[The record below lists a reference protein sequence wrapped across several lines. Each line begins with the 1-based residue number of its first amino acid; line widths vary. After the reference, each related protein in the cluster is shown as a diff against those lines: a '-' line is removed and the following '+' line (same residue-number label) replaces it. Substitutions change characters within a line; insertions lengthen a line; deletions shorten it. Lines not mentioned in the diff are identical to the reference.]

1 MKKKAT
7 KKQYPFKE
15 YSSTQRVYGTTF
27 FLTLNRILG
36 FFALGIF
43 IILFLPW
50 TQNISGKGKI
60 VTRNP
65 SQRPQTIQSLLP
77 GRIEQWFVREGD
89 HVIVGDTLLRL
100 SENKS
105 DYFDDRLVERT
116 QDQVNGKTNSLG
128 VYQDKIFVL
137 ENRITVLENEQIVK
151 LSQLKN
157 KQTQLL
163 ANNNTDSINVEVS
176 TINLKTK
183 QTQYN
188 RAKSLFQEGLKSSKA
203 LENSQIKLQE
213 AQGKKTSF
221 ENKWRSSKAKLANIG
236 LEFGRLKLS
245 YQEKINKAKSDL
257 YTTKNDLISAQNDL
271 SKMESTLANY
281 QKRQDNRYI
290 IARQD
295 GLINRIYKKGIGEN
309 VKTGE
314 KLMHFMPTNY
324 ELAVETYVRPIDLP
338 LIHKGETVRVQFDGW
353 PAIVFSGWPNVSY
366 GTYGAKVVAIENYI
380 SENGMFRILL
390 SPDEFD
396 GHNWPTALKVG
407 SGVKTMALLDDVTI
421 GFELWRQLNSFPP
434 NFYQPNKKE
443 KTDGYDKK

>member
-1 MKKKAT
+1 MT
-7 KKQYPFKE
+7 KKTLENKHPFTE
-15 YSSTQRVYGTTF
+15 YSSTKRVYGRTY

-43 IILFLPW
+43 IVLFLPW

-65 SQRPQTIQSLLP
+65 GQRPQTIQSLLP
-77 GRIEQWFVREGD
+77 GRIDQWFVREGD
-89 HVIVGDTLLRL
+89 YVAKGDTLLRL

-105 DYFDDRLVERT
+105 DYFDDQLVERT
-116 QDQVNGKTNSLG
+116 QAQVNGKTEALK
-128 VYQDKIFVL
+128 VYQDKIAVLTNRISVL
-137 ENRITVLENEQIVK
+137 EGEQVVK
-151 LSQLKN
+151 LNQLKN
-157 KQTQLL
+157 KQLQLI
-163 ANNNTDSINVEVS
+163 ATTNTDSINVAVS
-176 TINLKTK
+176 SVSLKAK
-183 QTQYN
+183 LTQYN
-188 RAKSLFQEGLKSSKA
+188 RAKSLFKEGLKSSKEI
-203 LENSQIKLQE
+203 ENSLIKYQE
-213 AQGKKTSF
+213 AQGKNRSY
-221 ENKWRSSKAKLANIG
+221 ENKWLSSQAKLSNIG

-245 YQEKINKAKSDL
+245 FQEKINKAKSDL
-257 YTTKNDLISAQNDL
+257 YTTQNDLISAQNDL
-271 SKMESTLANY
+271 FKMKSTLANY
-281 QKRQDNRYI
+281 QKRQDNRYVT
-290 IARQD
+290 AEQD
-295 GLINRIYKKGIGEN
+295 GMINRIYKKGIGEN

-314 KLMHFMPTNY
+314 KLMHFMPRDY

-390 SPDEFD
+390 SPDETD
-396 GHNWPTALKVG
+396 GHIWPNALKVG

-434 NFYQPNKKE
+434 NFYQPNTME
-443 KTDGYDKK
+443 KTTSYDKK